1 MVRKMT
7 SKEYIVKVIAHLTS
21 HFDIELE
28 PLLEYEI
35 IRMLIEVAE
44 EKE

>member
-1 MVRKMT
+1 MKSV
-7 SKEYIVKVIAHLTS
+7 KEYIVKVIAHLTS

-28 PLLEYEI
+28 PLVEYEI
-35 IRMLIEVAE
+35 IRVLIELAE